1 MPIKQGFLHRI
12 GLLLP
17 KEKIRPIRVTEGE
30 RLTSL
35 SPSVLTFEG
44 DTHENC

>member
-17 KEKIRPIRVTEGE
+17 KEKIRPIRGRRGGE
-30 RLTSL
+30 TYVSL
-35 SPSVLTFEG
+35 SPPSVLTFDE
-44 DTHENC
+44 DTD

>member
-17 KEKIRPIRVTEGE
+17 KEKIRPIRVIE
-30 RLTSL
+30 R
-35 SPSVLTFEG
+35 ER
-44 DTHENC
+44 D

>member
-1 MPIKQGFLHRI
+1 MPIKQGFLRRI

-17 KEKIRPIRVTEGE
+17 KEKIWPIRVIEGE

-35 SPSVLTFEG
+35 SPSVSTFEG